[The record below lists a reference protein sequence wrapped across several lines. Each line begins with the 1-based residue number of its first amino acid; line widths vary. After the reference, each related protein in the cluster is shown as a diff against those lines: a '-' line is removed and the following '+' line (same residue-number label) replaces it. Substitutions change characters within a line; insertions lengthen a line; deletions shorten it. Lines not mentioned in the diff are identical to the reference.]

1 MIEAI
6 NTKGKENLFSQIVF
20 DWEAIEGLKVP
31 NFNPFVV
38 THYETIVG

>member
-1 MIEAI
+1 MVKAV

-20 DWEAIEGLKVP
+20 NWEAIEGLKVP
-31 NFNPFVV
+31 NFQPFKV